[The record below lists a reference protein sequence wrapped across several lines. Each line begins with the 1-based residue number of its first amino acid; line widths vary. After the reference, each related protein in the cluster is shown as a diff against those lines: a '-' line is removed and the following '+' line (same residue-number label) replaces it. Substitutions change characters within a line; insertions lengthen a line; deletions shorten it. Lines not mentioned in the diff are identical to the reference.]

1 MHRQEQTAGER
12 SQQFQAKGN
21 MTITVTGVSAADVV
35 EITQAEISR
44 IRDELTSVANAVA
57 EARLQTFEDRILAEF
72 AEAPQL
78 REAFADPDFQ
88 FSLRDAGRAAVS
100 NDDQHTEDLLVDL
113 LKNRAE
119 QGNHARVRLA
129 TSHAIRAADK
139 LSLEALNGLTAV
151 WALGSLGAAEPGINN
166 EFAARAGIATRL
178 LALGLPDGRGW
189 VEDADALNLV
199 RMSAGGLV
207 VTRKPYRQL
216 FTERVS
222 SQLNTGIDLEAS
234 RGLIEAATSTCP
246 WLAQKL
252 QPHALKPNF
261 VVLAGS
267 TQEGFLAELPA
278 GSERPAELDQ
288 LIAQNAFGTQ
298 DPAAI
303 DAFNRRFDDIDALSK
318 IAEWWDQVPP
328 VSFTVIGTVIGFV
341 NTRRYVQFGGV
352 QTVAE
357 LLAQSTA

>member
-1 MHRQEQTAGER
+1 M
-12 SQQFQAKGN
+12 
-21 MTITVTGVSAADVV
+21 SAADVV
-35 EITQAEISR
+35 EITRAEISR
-44 IRDELTSVANAVA
+44 VRDELTSVANAVA
-57 EARLQTFEDRILAEF
+57 EARLQTLEDRILSEF
-72 AEAPQL
+72 ASAPQL

-139 LSLEALNGLTAV
+139 LSLEALNGLTAI
-151 WALGSLGAAEPGINN
+151 WALGSLGAAQPGINN
-166 EFAARAGIATRL
+166 EFASRAGVAERL
-178 LALGLPDGRGW
+178 LSLGLPDGRGW

-199 RMSAGGLV
+199 RMSAGGLG
-207 VTRKPYRQL
+207 VTRKTYRQL

-234 RGLIEAATSTCP
+234 RELIEAVTALCP
-246 WLAQKL
+246 WLPERL
-252 QPHALKPNF
+252 QAHELKPNF
-261 VVLAGS
+261 VVLAGA
-267 TQEGFLAELPA
+267 TQEEFLAGLPA
-278 GSERPAELDQ
+278 GTERPAELDQ

-298 DPAAI
+298 DPTAI
-303 DAFNRRFDDIDALSK
+303 EELNRRFDEIQVLSK
-318 IAEWWDQVPP
+318 VAEWWDQVPP
-328 VSFTVIGTVIGFV
+328 LSFTVIGTVIGFV

-357 LLAQSTA
+357 LLEQSTG